1 MGLLIRGTFTLSRI
15 RFYKPRIPINKVQ
28 TRTPLYYVGYKP
40 RIPLYNV
47 QTTDTTVQCTKDR
60 PNDVIAARCFCS
72 TSRADEVTSSLS
84 ARCLCA
90 TPRVDEVTS
99 TFFVRSLRSSPE
111 DPQREDSASADPLAN
126 SEACGHFPETCGNV

>member
-1 MGLLIRGTFTLSRI
+1 MGLFIRGTFTLSRI

-60 PNDVIAARCFCS
+60 PNDVS
-72 TSRADEVTSSLS
+72 TAH
-84 ARCLCA
+84 CLCA
-90 TPRVDEVTS
+90 TQRTDQMTS
-99 TFFVRSLRSSPE
+99 SLHAVFVQLQE
-111 DPQREDSASADPLAN
+111 QMK
-126 SEACGHFPETCGNV
+126 